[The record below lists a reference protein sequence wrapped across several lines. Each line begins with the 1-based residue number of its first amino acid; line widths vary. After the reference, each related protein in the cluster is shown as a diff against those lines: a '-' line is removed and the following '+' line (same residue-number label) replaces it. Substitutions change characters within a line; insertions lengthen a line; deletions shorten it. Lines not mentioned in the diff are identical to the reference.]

1 MTSTTAARAEN
12 PGQPRK
18 LLRGKERPDGAA
30 ATACSSPLR
39 RPHGPA
45 DERRYLRG
53 AQSRAFEVVHAAGIV
68 HEYARGLRALRGLGP
83 CITVFGSAP
92 IGADQPAYA
101 AGREVGRLLARA
113 GFSVMTGGGGGLME
127 AANRGAR
134 DAGGT
139 SVGCN
144 IELPHEQ
151 RPNDYLDRVVTFRH
165 FFIRK
170 VMLVKYSSG
179 FIALPGGYGTFD
191 ELFEAAALIQTEK
204 IADFPLVLLGA
215 AFWHLWSTSCV
226 RT

>member
-1 MTSTTAARAEN
+1 VHHRV
-12 PGQPRK
+12 R
-18 LLRGKERPDGAA
+18 LRPDR
-30 ATACSSPLR
+30 S
-39 RPHGPA
+39 
-45 DERRYLRG
+45 
-53 AQSRAFEVVHAAGIV
+53 
-68 HEYARGLRALRGLGP
+68 
-83 CITVFGSAP
+83 GSARIRRGSQGRAVAGP
-92 IGADQPAYA
+92 GWVQRDDRRRRRAD
-101 AGREVGRLLARA
+101 
-113 GFSVMTGGGGGLME
+113 GGCE
-127 AANRGAR
+127 PGAR

-191 ELFEAAALIQTEK
+191 ELLEAAALIQTEK

-215 AFWHLWSTSCV
+215 AFWQPLVDLMREDMIAPGMLTADELAHLHVCDDPAAAVDRVTAVCSHGGLSPACDAPV
-226 RT
+226 